1 MFSKITSIFNLFRK
15 GQEVANVE
23 AWKSGQVTANILA
36 GVMLAGVQVA
46 KAFDYEIPL
55 TEEVANSIAIG
66 ILATVNFIFTVIT
79 SKKAGVLPTKPTNTE
94 PLPEI
99 EPISSKEP
107 IREVPAP
114 IEDHSFTK

>member
-1 MFSKITSIFNLFRK
+1 MLQKITSIFNLFRK

-55 TEEVANSIAIG
+55 TEEVANGIAVG
-66 ILATVNFIFTVIT
+66 ILASVNFVITVIT
-79 SKKAGVLPTKPTNTE
+79 SKRAGVLPAKSTAE
-94 PLPEI
+94 ALPELAKADTI
-99 EPISSKEP
+99 N
-107 IREVPAP
+107 VPAP
-114 IEDHSFTK
+114 IEERTINFDK

>member
-23 AWKSGQVTANILA
+23 AWKAGQITSNILA

-66 ILATVNFIFTVIT
+66 ILATVNFVFTIIT
-79 SKKAGVLPTKPTNTE
+79 SKKAGVLPAKPTSE
-94 PLPEI
+94 ALPELAEADTI
-99 EPISSKEP
+99 QA
-107 IREVPAP
+107 PAP
-114 IEDHSFTK
+114 IEERTINFDK

>member
-1 MFSKITSIFNLFRK
+1 MFSKVTSIFNLFRK

-55 TEEVANSIAIG
+55 TEEVANNIAIG
-66 ILATVNFIFTVIT
+66 ILASVNFVITIIT
-79 SKKAGVLPTKPTNTE
+79 SKRAGVLPAKPTEAE
-94 PLPEI
+94 PFPELAKADTI
-99 EPISSKEP
+99 PL
-107 IREVPAP
+107 P
-114 IEDHSFTK
+114 IEDHSFNK